1 MRCMWVMAIA
11 LLMLTEN
18 WDFLLSA
25 AFGASAQSTSRSH
38 FKPAVFD
45 AGCSSFPSDKCNLVE
60 KGNNS
65 LVLSVETITDEE
77 GNIAT
82 YRRKEL
88 TLRSYL
94 AAILCSDCIHHHH
107 IRSHQLT
114 VDVRIDRPPESR
126 CTCRHAHVS
135 MMSAFICCRNRASY
149 VLFSRSFH
157 GDFTCVLPP
166 TADDLDISQ

>member
-1 MRCMWVMAIA
+1 MRRMWVIAIA

-18 WDFLLSA
+18 WVFLLRA
-25 AFGASAQSTSRSH
+25 AFGASAQSTSRSR

-45 AGCSSFPSDKCNLVE
+45 AGCTSFPSDKCNLVE

-65 LVLSVETITDEE
+65 LVLSVESITDEE

-94 AAILCSDCIHHHH
+94 AAILCSDCIHHHR

-114 VDVRIDRPPESR
+114 VYVRIDRPPE
-126 CTCRHAHVS
+126 CLCICGHAHV
-135 MMSAFICCRNRASY
+135 RER
-149 VLFSRSFH
+149 VH
-157 GDFTCVLPP
+157 DVCVHL
-166 TADDLDISQ
+166 LQKQG